1 MTGGS
6 RLLADALTG
15 QWQVV
20 PWVLPSIIGTI
31 SISRLH
37 RPYQRGQ

>member
-6 RLLADALTG
+6 RLLADVLTG

-31 SISRLH
+31 AISRLH